1 MLRRGIRV
9 LAALLAAAALT
20 AVIPAH
26 AQAAAGDPV
35 PVKRQLTVL
44 TWNICGET
52 LVLRGRTGYCPH
64 RADVKGKALKVAE
77 LARKYQADVIMLQ
90 EVCGYEGDIDA
101 TPRPHA
107 TPVPNLFP
115 GANSKSHMAFLQ
127 EDLKKDLQEDPEN
140 EWTVRHAVGSRADGE
155 SYCRN
160 STLEGYGEIG
170 GSIGVLLAVKGTMH
184 DVRTIETTT
193 GTSLERSIPAL
204 CGRLVGWPD
213 QLCTTHL
220 IAGNN
225 TVQRA
230 QTAEIKKQLG
240 TSWTQG
246 TLIGGDFNG
255 DLGDPDLTDVQEELD
270 ACETNTFTHQTWA
283 ADNTTPQTWN
293 MDHLF
298 ASKLSA
304 GTRWTSCLAD
314 HEAMDK
320 TKNLAGTEP
329 DGWSDHAPVVATLR
343 QTPVPGDMT
352 GDGKPD
358 LVAVD
363 KDGKLR
369 LYPGTGT
376 GALAAPL
383 TIGNSGWTGA
393 SLAHRGD
400 WNGDGTED
408 LLARVGNELRVYPNQ
423 GDGTLTRWTTLHLP
437 LPATAQVAAVGDL
450 DLDGAPDAV
459 VSYDDRLYRYDG
471 IRGTSPSVAPP
482 VKIGSEGWAD
492 QDITG
497 LGDADHDGRPDLLTR
512 QHDGPDVGKLWLR
525 PGLADGT
532 FAAPTQYGYGYTAG
546 SRPLLSAAADAD
558 GDGVAD
564 LWATTGDGTGRLLY
578 YQGSTDAAGNPTD
591 GPSTEVGTGGWNTV
605 ITALG

>member
-1 MLRRGIRV
+1 M
-9 LAALLAAAALT
+9 
-20 AVIPAH
+20 PA
-26 AQAAAGDPV
+26 
-35 PVKRQLTVL
+35 KRQLTVL

-52 LVLRGRTGYCPH
+52 LVLRGGAGYCPH
-64 RADVKGKALKVAE
+64 RPDVKAKALQVAE

-90 EVCGYEGDIDA
+90 EVCGYEGDINA
-101 TPRPHA
+101 TPQPHG
-107 TPVPNLFP
+107 TPVPSLFP

-127 EDLKKDLQEDPEN
+127 ADLKS
-140 EWTVRHAVGSRADGE
+140 EWTVRHTAGSRPTDKE

-160 STLEGYGEIG
+160 STDERYGEIG

-184 DVRTIETTT
+184 DVRIIETVTD
-193 GTSLERSIPAL
+193 TSLKRSMPAL

-225 TVQRA
+225 TVQQA
-230 QTAEIKKQLG
+230 QMSEIKTQLG

-255 DLGDPDLTDVQEELD
+255 NLDDPDLTAAHQELD

-283 ADNTTPQTWN
+283 ADKTTAQTWN

-320 TKNLAGTEP
+320 TQNVAGTEP
-329 DGWSDHAPVVATLR
+329 DGWSDHAPVIATLR

-358 LVAVD
+358 LVAID
-363 KDGKLR
+363 NTGKLR

-376 GALAAPL
+376 GALTAPL

-393 SLAHRGD
+393 SIAHRGD

-408 LLARVGNELRVYPNQ
+408 LLARVGDELRIYPNQ
-423 GDGTLTRWTTLHLP
+423 GDGTLTAWTPVASSLST
-437 LPATAQVAAVGDL
+437 TAQVAAVGDL
-450 DLDGAPDAV
+450 NLDGTPDAV
-459 VSYDDRLYRYDG
+459 ISSNDKLYRYDG
-471 IRGTSPSVAPP
+471 IRGTLPPSATP
-482 VKIGSEGWAD
+482 VESGTQGWTD
-492 QDITG
+492 RDITG

-512 QHDGPDVGKLWLR
+512 QRTGTDAGKLWYHRSL
-525 PGLADGT
+525 PDGT
-532 FAAPTQYGYGYTAG
+532 FAAPTQYGYGYTTTA
-546 SRPLLSAAADAD
+546 RPLISAAADAD
-558 GDGVAD
+558 SNGTAD
-564 LWATTGDGTGRLLY
+564 MWATTSDGTGRLLY
-578 YQGSTDAAGNPTD
+578 YKGGTNTAGNPTD
-591 GPSTEVGTGGWNTV
+591 GPSTEVGTGGWNTT
-605 ITALG
+605 ITTLG

>member
-9 LAALLAAAALT
+9 LTALLAAAALT
-20 AVIPAH
+20 AGIPAP
-26 AQAAAGDPV
+26 AQAATGDPV

-52 LVLRGRTGYCPH
+52 LVPRGGSGYCP
-64 RADVKGKALKVAE
+64 RRPDVQGKALKVAE

-90 EVCGYEGDIDA
+90 EVCGYQGDINA
-101 TPRPHA
+101 TPQ
-107 TPVPNLFP
+107 PNAAPNPKLFP

-127 EDLKKDLQEDPEN
+127 ADLTS
-140 EWTVRHAVGSRADGE
+140 EWTVRHAAGSRPTDKE

-160 STLEGYGEIG
+160 STEEGYGEIG

-184 DVRTIETTT
+184 DVRTIETVTD
-193 GTSLERSIPAL
+193 TSLERSMPAL

-220 IAGNN
+220 IAGDN

-230 QTAEIKKQLG
+230 QMTEIKNRLG
-240 TSWTQG
+240 AAWAQG
-246 TLIGGDFNG
+246 TVIGGDFNG
-255 DLGDPDLTDVQEELD
+255 NLDDPDLTAAHDELD

-283 ADNTTPQTWN
+283 ADETTARTWN

-320 TKNLAGTEP
+320 TQNLAGTQP
-329 DGWSDHAPVVATLR
+329 DGWSDHAPVIATLR
-343 QTPVPGDMT
+343 HTPVPGDMT

-358 LVAVD
+358 LVAID
-363 KDGKLR
+363 NAGKLR

-376 GALAAPL
+376 GALTAPL

-393 SLAHRGD
+393 SIAHRGD

-408 LLARVGNELRVYPNQ
+408 LLARVNNELRIYPNQ
-423 GDGTLTRWTTLHLP
+423 GDGTLTSWTTLPLSLP
-437 LPATAQVAAVGDL
+437 VTARVAAVGDL

-459 VSYDDRLYRYDG
+459 VSFNDTLYRYDRVG
-471 IRGTSPSVAPP
+471 ATSSPPAPL
-482 VKIGSEGWAD
+482 VKISSQGWAD

-497 LGDADHDGRPDLLTR
+497 VGDANHDGRPDLLTR
-512 QHDGPDVGKLWLR
+512 QRSGTDAGKLWYHR
-525 PGLADGT
+525 GLPDGT
-532 FAAPTQYGYGYTAG
+532 FASPTQYGHGYTTTA
-546 SRPLLSAAADAD
+546 RPLITAAADAD
-558 GDGVAD
+558 SDGVAD
-564 LWATTGDGTGRLLY
+564 MWATTSDGTGRLLY
-578 YQGSTDAAGNPTD
+578 YKGGTNTAGNPVD
-591 GPSTEVGTGGWNTV
+591 GPSTEVGTGGWNTT